1 MIRTLDRMVAGS
13 FVWLFCIFV
22 FSVPIIFVLADL
34 SERQG
39 QFLDRGLTVADI
51 ALGYVFMY
59 PHFMVWSAPIA
70 TLIAAVF
77 TVNYMTTHREILAAK
92 AGGVSFHRLVAPLWP
107 VGAIL
112 TAAVFFVGALVPST
126 TRTAAEI
133 FGDREVRGDWRNN
146 FVHRTEDDE
155 TLSVQQLFVSN
166 RSMDRVLL
174 ESRDQDGSLRHV
186 WANQGY
192 YGDEGVWELRDGYLR
207 VLHPS
212 GQETSYT
219 FDRYRRPGFNVPPE
233 ELRNDPPDENEM
245 GYDEL
250 GRRAAAVYR
259 SGGNPDEL
267 LVKRDQ
273 KLAIPAATL
282 VIMLFGA
289 PLATTVK
296 KGGAT
301 LGVGVSLGSTIL
313 YIMLMRFF
321 GAIGASGGMSP
332 LWAAWVPNVI
342 FLVVG
347 LILMARVR
355 T

>member
-1 MIRTLDRMVAGS
+1 MIRTLDRMVARS
-13 FVWLFCIFV
+13 FTWLFG
-22 FSVPIIFVLADL
+22 IFVLSVPVIFVLGDL

-39 QFLDRGLTVADI
+39 QFLDRGLTVTDI

-70 TLIAAVF
+70 ALVAAVF
-77 TVNYMTTHREILAAK
+77 TVNNMTVHREIMAAK

-107 VGAIL
+107 VGAVL
-112 TAAVFFVGALVPST
+112 TAGVFFLGSLVPTSN
-126 TRTAAEI
+126 RRAAET

-146 FVHRTEDDE
+146 FVHQTENQE
-155 TLSVQQLFVSN
+155 TLSIQQLFVSN
-166 RSMDRVLL
+166 RSMDRILV
-174 ESRDQDGSLRHV
+174 ESRDDDGSLRHV
-186 WANQGY
+186 WASQGFY
-192 YGDEGVWELRDGYLR
+192 SENEGWTLQDGYLR
-207 VLHPS
+207 VIHPG

-219 FDRYRRPGFNVPPE
+219 FERYRRPGLSVPPE

-245 GYDEL
+245 GYQEL
-250 GRRAAAVYR
+250 GRRAASVYR
-259 SGGNPDEL
+259 SGGDPGEL

-273 KLAIPAATL
+273 KLSIPAATL

-296 KGGAT
+296 KGGAA

-313 YIMLMRFF
+313 YIMLLRLF
-321 GAIGASGGMSP
+321 GAIGASGGMP
-332 LWAAWVPNVI
+332 PFWAAWVPNVV

-347 LILMARVR
+347 LVLMARVR

>member
-1 MIRTLDRMVAGS
+1 MIRTLDRMVVGS
-13 FVWLFCIFV
+13 FTTL
-22 FSVPIIFVLADL
+22 FSVFLASVPVIFVLADL

-70 TLIAAVF
+70 ALIAAVF
-77 TVNYMTTHREILAAK
+77 TVNYMTVHREIMAAK

-107 VGAIL
+107 LGAVLTVG
-112 TAAVFFVGALVPST
+112 VFFLGSLLPST
-126 TRTAAEI
+126 NRRAAEI
-133 FGDREVRGDWRNN
+133 FGDREIRGDWRND
-146 FVHRTEDDE
+146 FVHQTENQE
-155 TLSVQQLFVSN
+155 TISIHQLFVSN
-166 RSMDRVLL
+166 RSIDRVLV

-186 WANQGY
+186 WANQGLY
-192 YGDEGVWELRDGYLR
+192 SEEDGWTLQDGYLR
-207 VLHPS
+207 VIRPS
-212 GQETSYT
+212 GQEISYT
-219 FDRYRRPGFNVPPE
+219 FERYRRAGLSVPPE

-245 GYDEL
+245 GYREL

-259 SGGNPDEL
+259 SGGDPDEL

-273 KLAIPAATL
+273 KLSIPAATL

-296 KGGAT
+296 KGGAA

-313 YIMLMRFF
+313 YIMLLRLF
-321 GAIGASGGMSP
+321 GAIGASGGIP
-332 LWAAWVPNVI
+332 AFWAAWIPNFI

-347 LILMARVR
+347 VALMARVR

>member
-1 MIRTLDRMVAGS
+1 MIRTLDRMVARS
-13 FVWLFCIFV
+13 FTWLFG
-22 FSVPIIFVLADL
+22 IFVLSVPVIFVLGDL

-39 QFLDRGLTVADI
+39 QFLDRGLTVTDI

-70 TLIAAVF
+70 ALVAAVF
-77 TVNYMTTHREILAAK
+77 TVNNMTVHREIMAAK

-107 VGAIL
+107 VGAVL
-112 TAAVFFVGALVPST
+112 TAGVFFLGSLVPTSN
-126 TRTAAEI
+126 RRAAET

-146 FVHRTEDDE
+146 FVHQTENQE
-155 TLSVQQLFVSN
+155 TLSIQQLFVSN
-166 RSMDRVLL
+166 RSMDRILV
-174 ESRDQDGSLRHV
+174 ESRDDDGSLRHV
-186 WANQGY
+186 WASQGFY
-192 YGDEGVWELRDGYLR
+192 SEDEGWTLQDGYLR
-207 VLHPS
+207 VIDPG

-219 FDRYRRPGFNVPPE
+219 FERYRRPGLSVPPE
-233 ELRNDPPDENEM
+233 ELRNDPPDENEL
-245 GYDEL
+245 GYQEL
-250 GRRAAAVYR
+250 GRRAASVYR
-259 SGGNPDEL
+259 SGGDPGEL

-273 KLAIPAATL
+273 KLSIPAATL

-296 KGGAT
+296 KGGAA

-313 YIMLMRFF
+313 YIMLLRLF
-321 GAIGASGGMSP
+321 GAIGASGGMP
-332 LWAAWVPNVI
+332 PFWAAWIPNVV

-347 LILMARVR
+347 LVLMARVR

>member
-1 MIRTLDRMVAGS
+1 MIRTLDRMVSAS
-13 FVWLFCIFV
+13 FTWLFGVFV
-22 FSVPIIFVLADL
+22 LSVPLIFVLGDL

-70 TLIAAVF
+70 ALVAAVF
-77 TVNYMTTHREILAAK
+77 TVNYMTVHREIMAAK
-92 AGGVSFHRLVAPLWP
+92 AGGISFHRLVAPLWP
-107 VGAIL
+107 VGAIV
-112 TAAVFFVGALVPST
+112 TAGVFFLGSLVPT
-126 TRTAAEI
+126 TNRRAAEI

-146 FVHRTEDDE
+146 FVHQTENQE
-155 TLSVQQLFVSN
+155 TLSIQQLFVSN
-166 RSMDRVLL
+166 RSIDRVLV
-174 ESRDQDGSLRHV
+174 ESRDEDGSLRHV
-186 WANQGY
+186 WASQGVY
-192 YGDEGVWELRDGYLR
+192 SEEDGWTLRDGYLR
-207 VLHPS
+207 VIHPS

-219 FDRYRRPGFNVPPE
+219 FDRYRRNGLSVPPD

-245 GYDEL
+245 GYREL
-250 GRRAAAVYR
+250 GRRAAAVFR
-259 SGGNPDEL
+259 SGGAPEEL
-267 LVKRDQ
+267 LVKRHQ
-273 KLAIPAATL
+273 KLSIPAATL

-296 KGGAT
+296 KGGAA

-313 YIMLMRFF
+313 YIMLLRLF
-321 GAIGASGGMSP
+321 GAIGASGGMP
-332 LWAAWVPNVI
+332 PFWAAWIPNFL

-347 LILMARVR
+347 IVLMARVR